1 MTDSRTI
8 RQDAISRRGVLAG
21 AGALTELTA
30 LAGAGAL
37 AGARRLNVAG
47 APATPDPAGTPAA
60 TPGATPAAAGPT
72 ILVRVEYV
80 GGFVTPE
87 SALTRTP
94 VYQLTDDG
102 VEVAQGV
109 QILIYP
115 PPALPALSAATLT
128 EAGIDAVLSAA
139 RTAGLAGEDAR
150 YVNEVVTDLPS
161 HVITVTVDGRT
172 TVTTTYGLDQLDPTV
187 TGDLAAARD
196 RIAVFL
202 ATVTNPPSLR
212 PNGQLAAPESGYV
225 FERLQFSAIP
235 VAVFPAAAN
244 VDPLAVQDD
253 SARAVTWPLAT
264 RIAALGI
271 PLEEAVGGEGY
282 AGIFPGARVATIS
295 GTDLAAVLPH
305 AEGANQLTR
314 WVSDGADWI
323 VLLRPLLPG
332 EVGDLARPAADPA
345 TV

>member
-1 MTDSRTI
+1 MTDPRTI
-8 RQDAISRRGVLAG
+8 RHDAISRRGVLAG
-21 AGALTELTA
+21 AGALA
-30 LAGAGAL
+30 AL
-37 AGARRLNVAG
+37 AGARSLNVAG
-47 APATPDPAGTPAA
+47 AQATPDPAGTPAA
-60 TPGATPAAAGPT
+60 TPGPTPAAAGPT

-87 SALTRTP
+87 SALTQTP

-139 RTAGLAGEDAR
+139 RTAGLAGENAQ
-150 YVNEVVTDLPS
+150 YVNEMVTDLPS
-161 HVITVTVDGRT
+161 QVITVTVDGRT

-187 TGDLAAARD
+187 TGDLAATRD

-225 FERLQFSAIP
+225 FERLQLSAIP
-235 VAVFPAAAN
+235 VEAFPAASNA
-244 VDPLAVQDD
+244 DPMAVPDD
-253 SARAVTWPLAT
+253 RAQTVTWPLAT
-264 RIAALGI
+264 PLAAFGI

-282 AGIFPGARVATIS
+282 AGIFPGARVGTIS
-295 GTDLAAVLPH
+295 GADLAAVLPL

-314 WVSDGADWI
+314 WASDGADWI

-332 EVGDLARPAADPA
+332 EVGELARPADDPDA
-345 TV
+345 V